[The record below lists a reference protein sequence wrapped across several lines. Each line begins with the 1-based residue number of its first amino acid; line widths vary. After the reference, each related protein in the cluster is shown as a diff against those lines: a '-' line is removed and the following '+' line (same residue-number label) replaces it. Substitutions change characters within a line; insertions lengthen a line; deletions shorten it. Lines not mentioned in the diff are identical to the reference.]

1 LIQQF
6 TLVDKENNGLI
17 RTKDLYDIL
26 KKTITSVGQNDIE
39 RFVRFLETD
48 RNGKVNFTEFMNKIS
63 DN

>member
-1 LIQQF
+1 M
-6 TLVDKENNGLI
+6 DKENNGLI